1 MNDTIAAIATPIGL
15 GGVGIIRIS
24 GNNSQSIVSNFFKI
38 KNSLE
43 SHKAIFGKIKEQ
55 GTDKIIDSVLLL
67 YFKSP
72 KSYTGED
79 TIEIH
84 CHGSPLILNKV
95 LDLCIKYGARL
106 ADAGEF
112 TKRAFINGKIDLTQ
126 AEAVYDLIN
135 SKTSVSLNSAN
146 EQMEGKLSSRIK
158 SVRYKL
164 IKMLSHI
171 EAIID
176 FPDEIDEVPLSYF
189 TPVVIEADNLV
200 NDLLLTAEAGKLYR
214 EGVKI
219 AIIGKPN
226 VGKSSLLNS
235 LLRIDRAIVTDIAG
249 TTRDTLEEFINIRG
263 VPIQIIDTAGLRK
276 TEDKVE
282 KIGIGRSY
290 QSIEVAQL
298 VLFVADGTTQLED
311 DELSLIKSF
320 KDSKPFIFIINKIDI
335 SDNFKL
341 PNNIETKNIC
351 FVSAKYN
358 KGIDNLENTIIDII
372 FQGKT
377 DSNLD
382 ININNRHKEIL
393 YRASE
398 LLQKSKVTI
407 DNNLPI
413 DFLSIDIKAVVISMG
428 EIIGENVTEEIIT
441 EIFANFCVGK

>member
-1 MNDTIAAIATPIGL
+1 MNDTIAAIATPVGT

-24 GNNSQSIVSNFFKI
+24 GNDSTKIVSNFFHI
-38 KNSLE
+38 KKEFE
-43 SHKAIFGKIKEQ
+43 SHKAIFGKIKEKN
-55 GTDKIIDSVLLL
+55 TEEIVDSVLVI

-95 LDLCIKYGARL
+95 LDLSIKYGARL
-106 ADAGEF
+106 AEAGEF

-135 SKTSVSLNSAN
+135 SKTFVSLQSAN
-146 EQMEGKLSSRIK
+146 QQMEGKLSSRIK
-158 SVRYKL
+158 NVRLKL

-189 TPVVIEADNLV
+189 TPVVLEAEKLV
-200 NDLLLTAEAGKLYR
+200 KDLLETAETGKLYR
-214 EGVKI
+214 EGIKT

-235 LLRIDRAIVTDIAG
+235 LLRMERAIVTDIAG
-249 TTRDTLEEFINIRG
+249 TTRDTLEEYINIKG
-263 VPIQIIDTAGLRK
+263 VPVHIIDTAGLRK
-276 TEDKVE
+276 TDDKVE
-282 KIGIGRSY
+282 KIGIEKSY
-290 QSIEVAQL
+290 SSIESAQIVLL
-298 VLFVADGTTQLED
+298 VVDGTSKLD
-311 DELSLIKSF
+311 DEEIYLINKL
-320 KDSKPFIFIINKIDI
+320 KESKPFILIVNKTDI
-335 SDNFKL
+335 SDNFKI
-341 PNNIETKNIC
+341 PENIENIS
-351 FVSAKYN
+351 FISAKYN
-358 KGIDNLENTIIDII
+358 NGIEKLEEKIIEII
-372 FQGKT
+372 FKGKT

-398 LLQKSKVTI
+398 LLDKSKITI
-407 DNNLPI
+407 NNNLPI
-413 DFLSIDIKAVVISMG
+413 DFLAIDIKAVIVSMG
-428 EIIGENVTEEIIT
+428 EIIGENVTEEVIT

>member
-1 MNDTIAAIATPIGL
+1 MNETIAAIATATGV

-24 GNNSQSIVSNFFKI
+24 GNSSKDIVSNFFK
-38 KNSLE
+38 KNNLE
-43 SHKAIFGKIKEQ
+43 SHKAVFGKIKEK
-55 GTDKIIDSVLLL
+55 GTDEIIDSVLLL
-67 YFKSP
+67 YFQSP

-79 TIEIH
+79 TVEIH
-84 CHGSPLILNKV
+84 CHGSPLVLNKV

-106 ADAGEF
+106 AEPGEF

-146 EQMEGKLSSRIK
+146 QQMEGKLSSRIK
-158 SVRYKL
+158 NVRLKL

-176 FPDEIDEVPLSYF
+176 FPDEIDEVPLTYF
-189 TPVVIEADNLV
+189 SPVVLEADKLIQ
-200 NDLLLTAEAGKLYR
+200 DLLQTAEAGKLYR

-219 AIIGKPN
+219 AIVGKPN

-235 LLRIDRAIVTDIAG
+235 LLRTERAIVTDIAG
-249 TTRDTLEEFINIRG
+249 TTRDTLEEFINIKG

-282 KIGIGRSY
+282 KIGIERSY
-290 QSIEVAQL
+290 NSIEQAQL
-298 VLFVADGTTQLED
+298 VLFVTDGSTQLQA
-311 DELSLIKSF
+311 DEIELIDKL
-320 KDSKPFIFIINKIDI
+320 KAEKPFVFIINKIDL
-335 SDNFKL
+335 SDNFKIP
-341 PNNIETKNIC
+341 PNLDNIC

-358 KGIDNLENTIIDII
+358 KGIEKLENTIVDII

-398 LLQKSKVTI
+398 LLEKSITTI
-407 DNNLPI
+407 NNNLPI
-413 DFLSIDIKAVVISMG
+413 DFLAIDVKAVVISMG

>member
-1 MNDTIAAIATPIGL
+1 MNETIAAIATPVGS

-24 GNNSQSIVSNFFKI
+24 GKDSTKIVSNFFNI
-38 KNSLE
+38 KNELV
-43 SHKAIFGKIKEQ
+43 SHKAVFGKIKEK
-55 GTDKIIDSVLLL
+55 GTDEIIDSVLLL
-67 YFKSP
+67 YFQSP

-79 TIEIH
+79 TVEIH

-95 LDLCIKYGARL
+95 LDLAIKYGARL
-106 ADAGEF
+106 AEPGEF

-135 SKTSVSLNSAN
+135 SKTSVSLKSAN
-146 EQMEGKLSSRIK
+146 QQMEGKLSSRIK
-158 SVRYKL
+158 NVRTKL

-176 FPDEIDEVPLSYF
+176 FPDEIDEVPLSHF
-189 TPVVIEADNLV
+189 SPVVLEADNLV
-200 NDLLLTAEAGKLYR
+200 KELLETAESGRLYR
-214 EGVKI
+214 EGIKT

-235 LLRIDRAIVTDIAG
+235 LLRMDRAIVTDIAG

-263 VPIQIIDTAGLRK
+263 VPIHIIDTAGLRK

-282 KIGIGRSY
+282 KIGIEKSY
-290 QSIEVAQL
+290 ASIEAAQL
-298 VLFVADGTTQLED
+298 VLIVTDGSENLDSEELE
-311 DELSLIKSF
+311 LINKL
-320 KDSKPFIFIINKIDI
+320 KEDKPFILIVNKIDI
-335 SDNFKL
+335 SDNFKI
-341 PNNIETKNIC
+341 PQGIENLSFI
-351 FVSAKYN
+351 SAKYN
-358 KGIDNLENTIIDII
+358 KGIEKLEDKIVEII
-372 FQGKT
+372 FKGKT

-398 LLQKSKVTI
+398 LLEKSIITI
-407 DNNLPI
+407 NNNLPI
-413 DFLSIDIKAVVISMG
+413 DFLAIDIKAVIISMG
-428 EIIGENVTEEIIT
+428 EIIGENVTEEVIT

>member
-1 MNDTIAAIATPIGL
+1 MNDTIAAIATPVGT
-15 GGVGIIRIS
+15 GGVGIIRMS
-24 GNNSQSIVSNFFKI
+24 GNESTKIVSNFFYI
-38 KNSLE
+38 KSEFE
-43 SHKAIFGKIKEQ
+43 SHKAVFGKIKEKD
-55 GTDKIIDSVLLL
+55 TEDIIDSVLVL

-112 TKRAFINGKIDLTQ
+112 TKRAFLNGKIDLTQ

-135 SKTSVSLNSAN
+135 SKTSVSLKSAN
-146 EQMEGKLSSRIK
+146 QQMEGKLSSRIK
-158 SVRYKL
+158 NVRLNL

-189 TPVVIEADNLV
+189 SPTVFEAEKLV
-200 NDLLLTAEAGKLYR
+200 KDLLDTAETGKLYR
-214 EGVKI
+214 EGIKT

-235 LLRIDRAIVTDIAG
+235 LLRMDRAIVTDIAG
-249 TTRDTLEEFINIRG
+249 TTRDTLEEYINIKG
-263 VPIQIIDTAGLRK
+263 VPIHIIDTAGLRK

-282 KIGIGRSY
+282 KIGIEKSY
-290 QSIEVAQL
+290 SSIESAQIVLL
-298 VLFVADGTTQLED
+298 VIDGTNKIDNEEI
-311 DELSLIKSF
+311 ELINKL
-320 KDSKPFIFIINKIDI
+320 KDTKPFILIINKTDI
-335 SDNFKL
+335 FDNFKM
-341 PNNIETKNIC
+341 PQDVENIC
-351 FVSAKYN
+351 FISAKYN
-358 KGIDNLENTIIDII
+358 NGIEKLEEKIIELI
-372 FQGKT
+372 FKGKT

-398 LLQKSKVTI
+398 LLEKSKITI
-407 DNNLPI
+407 NNNLPI
-413 DFLSIDIKAVVISMG
+413 DFLAIDIKAIIVSMG
-428 EIIGENVTEEIIT
+428 EIIGENVTEEVIT

>member
-1 MNDTIAAIATPIGL
+1 MNDTIAAIATPIGV
-15 GGVGIIRIS
+15 GGVGIIRVS
-24 GNNSQSIVSNFFKI
+24 GNHSKSIVSNFFKI
-38 KNSLE
+38 KNSFE
-43 SHKAIFGKIKEQ
+43 SHKAIFGKIKEK
-55 GTDKIIDSVLLL
+55 GTDQIIDSVLLI
-67 YFKSP
+67 YFQSP

-79 TIEIH
+79 TVEIH

-106 ADAGEF
+106 ADPGEF
-112 TKRAFINGKIDLTQ
+112 TKRSFINGKIDLTQ

-135 SKTSVSLNSAN
+135 SKTFVSLNSAN

-158 SVRYKL
+158 KVRAKL

-176 FPDEIDEVPLSYF
+176 FPDEIDEVPLTYF
-189 TPVVIEADNLV
+189 SPVVIEADNLV
-200 NDLLLTAEAGKLYR
+200 KELLLTAEAGKLYR

-219 AIIGKPN
+219 AIVGKPN

-235 LLRIDRAIVTDIAG
+235 LLRMERAIVTDIAG

-263 VPIQIIDTAGLRK
+263 VPIQVIDTAGLRK
-276 TEDKVE
+276 TDDKVE
-282 KIGIGRSY
+282 KIGIARSY
-290 QSIEVAQL
+290 QTIETAQL
-298 VLFVADGTTQLED
+298 VLFVTDGSTQLQN
-311 DELSLIKSF
+311 DELELLNNL
-320 KDSKPFIFIINKIDI
+320 KDSKPFIFIVNKIDI
-335 SDNFKL
+335 SDNFNL
-341 PNNIETKNIC
+341 PKEIENIC

-358 KGIDNLENTIIDII
+358 KGIEKLENNIVEII
-372 FQGKT
+372 FKGKT

-398 LLQKSKVTI
+398 LLEKSIITI

-413 DFLSIDIKAVVISMG
+413 DFLAIDIKAVVVSMG